1 MGNVMKAKLRT
12 FENNLS
18 WYKYWRLRI

>member
-1 MGNVMKAKLRT
+1 MGNVMKAKRRT

-18 WYKYWRLRI
+18 WYKYWRFRI